1 MSNLTKR
8 EIVND
13 IYAATG
19 YPQKEIITVVQ
30 MSLDHIVDGLAA
42 GRNVE
47 LRNIGVFQVKKRK
60 ARVGRNPKQPGSEM
74 IIPPRAVVKFKS
86 GKMLNNLLKQI
97 KFSPV

>member
-8 EIVND
+8 EIVNE

-19 YPQKEIITVVQ
+19 YPQKEIIAVVQ
-30 MSLDHIVDGLAA
+30 MGLDHIVDALAE

-60 ARVGRNPKQPGSEM
+60 ARVGRNPKRPGSEM

-86 GKMLNNLLKQI
+86 GKMLNNLLKKI
-97 KFSPV
+97 KYPPG